1 MDKTNSVLQAKIKT
15 LQRKNAEL
23 FLMAETI
30 RNFAYAKTKNE
41 IVSRLLTFC
50 IELSGAQRVYYLS
63 GRLTSIKHEAGI
75 ETVLSSS
82 EYDAVLEQASNA
94 DSYITAIEP
103 KLSRSDL
110 DFQNYLTI
118 RVSADYSEFIALVNL
133 PLLVYAPE
141 YLEMILK
148 IVDPFVMAIK
158 EKDYFEQLKI

>member
-1 MDKTNSVLQAKIKT
+1 MRQLGRLDDMDKTNSELQAKIKT

-41 IVSRLLTFC
+41 IVSKLLTFC

-63 GRLTSIKHEAGI
+63 KRLTSIKYEAGI

-82 EYDAVLEQASNA
+82 EYDAVLEQATNA
-94 DSYITAIEP
+94 DSYITATEP
-103 KLSRSDL
+103 KLTNSDL

-118 RVSADYSEFIALVNL
+118 RVSAELSEFIAGQSS
-133 PLLVYAPE
+133 
-141 YLEMILK
+141 IGGK
-148 IVDPFVMAIK
+148 CS
-158 EKDYFEQLKI
+158 